1 MKITYYN
8 YTIILNLITLR
19 IVHLSDLLRS
29 KSSLLEYKKT
39 TDDRIIRRIFAV
51 SFFLRQCKNKS
62 LLLKRKTPYE
72 FESYM

>member
-51 SFFLRQCKNKS
+51 SFFLRQWKNES